1 MNSRIECTI
10 DVVCWDNVSLN
21 CWKIWL
27 LIMRGC
33 ITGVRRR
40 PIRQVTRT
48 LTRPPHHSP
57 SINHLYRTLLHFTLD
72 QPLYNLY
79 QPLYFNSLHIYLLSI
94 SNPPSLRKNVYI
106 SIYLKI
112 VRYIVCRCF
121 GWLPWSSTPTSTRER
136 RSLLNIE
143 LCNNLVLQYHCC
155 FCNIITYTAISY
167 LKGGGVRQRFY
178 KTKGSERV

>member
-1 MNSRIECTI
+1 
-10 DVVCWDNVSLN
+10 
-21 CWKIWL
+21 
-27 LIMRGC
+27 MRGC

-72 QPLYNLY
+72 QTLYNLY
-79 QPLYFNSLHIYLLSI
+79 QPLYFNYISTYIYQYIYVYIKSSL
-94 SNPPSLRKNVYI
+94 SNYI

-167 LKGGGVRQRFY
+167 LKGRGGWDKVFFR
-178 KTKGSERV
+178 SERV